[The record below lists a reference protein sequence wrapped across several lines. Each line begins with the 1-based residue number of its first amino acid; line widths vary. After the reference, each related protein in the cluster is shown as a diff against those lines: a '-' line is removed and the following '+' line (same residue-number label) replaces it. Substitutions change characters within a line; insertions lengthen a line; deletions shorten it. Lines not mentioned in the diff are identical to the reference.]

1 MSNLSLNSAILYL
14 FHWLARTASR
24 CRRDYILPL
33 LFFSF
38 LSFFLSF
45 FFLSF
50 FRRLISEVIE
60 RISTKLGHIF
70 TCDCYLKN
78 IGPNSTGHLP
88 PQAGRKKCFFG
99 TDFEILPNIS
109 LQRNMISTI
118 GKKLVNLQELP
129 YMPPWSKNG
138 WERLASF
145 CPSPK
150 FSHCETLLAS
160 PHGRYITD
168 SWQT

>member
-88 PQAGRKKCFFG
+88 PQAGRKKMLFWDRLWNLTEHISATEHDINNRKETCQSTG
-99 TDFEILPNIS
+99 TPLHAPMVQKRLRTVGEFLPI
-109 LQRNMISTI
+109 
-118 GKKLVNLQELP
+118 P
-129 YMPPWSKNG
+129 
-138 WERLASF
+138 
-145 CPSPK
+145 
-150 FSHCETLLAS
+150 
-160 PHGRYITD
+160 
-168 SWQT
+168 